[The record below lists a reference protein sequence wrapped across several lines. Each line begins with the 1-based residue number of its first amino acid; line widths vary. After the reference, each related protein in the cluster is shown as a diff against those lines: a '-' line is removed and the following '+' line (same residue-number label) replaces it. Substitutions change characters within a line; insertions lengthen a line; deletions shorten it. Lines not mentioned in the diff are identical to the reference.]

1 MPSFPAKLAARSGVV
16 LIMLAL
22 AGCGVGSAPT
32 AVQVLVTREFGS
44 RLLRRSGPLKAGEHE
59 TVMGLL
65 MGHDTVS
72 TASEGHIVQS
82 IDGLSGS
89 ERAGEPLDWFYYVNG
104 VEAPKGATKTS
115 VYPGDHIWWDL
126 HDWSQAQEVPAVVG
140 SFPEPFAN
148 GADGKRWPVRIECAV
163 GSEHACSTV
172 TERLR
177 ALGVPAAISAIGS
190 GAAPETLRVMVAP
203 WRGLEGTIA
212 QNLEHGPSVSGIYAR
227 FSDNGATMALLSP
240 SGQTAQTL
248 TAGVGLVAA
257 TRQGEHVEAEAP
269 VWVITGTDAAG
280 VDRAAAALDE
290 ATLQDHFAVAVAPGS
305 AIGLPEVSP

>member
-1 MPSFPAKLAARSGVV
+1 VRAPAAKLACLSVAV
-16 LIMLAL
+16 LVCSLL

-44 RLLRRSGPLKAGEHE
+44 HVLSRSGSLKAGDRE

-65 MGHDTVS
+65 MDHDAVG

-82 IDGLSGS
+82 IDGFAAS
-89 ERAGEPLDWFYYVNG
+89 ESAGQPLDWFYYVNG
-104 VEAPKGATKTS
+104 VEAPKGATKTD

-126 HDWSQAQEVPAVVG
+126 HNWSQAQEIPAVVG

-148 GADGKRWPVRIECAV
+148 GADGKRWPVRIECAA
-163 GSEHACSTV
+163 GSEHACTTV

-203 WRGLEGTIA
+203 WRELEGTVA

-227 FSDNGATMALLSP
+227 FSARGASMALLSP
-240 SGQTAQTL
+240 SGQTVQTL
-248 TAGVGLVAA
+248 GAGAGLVAA

-269 VWVITGTDAAG
+269 VWVITGTDQAG
-280 VDRAAAALDE
+280 VNRAATALDQ
-290 ATLQDHFAVAVAPGS
+290 ATLANHFAVAVVPSG

>member
-1 MPSFPAKLAARSGVV
+1 MRAPAAKRACLSAVLLASLV
-16 LIMLAL
+16 L

-44 RLLRRSGPLKAGEHE
+44 RVLSRSGSLKAVDNE

-65 MGHDTVS
+65 MAHDAVG
-72 TASEGHIVQS
+72 TASEGHLVQS

-104 VEAPKGATKTS
+104 VEAPKGATKTD

-126 HDWSQAQEVPAVVG
+126 HDWSQAQEIPAVVG

-148 GADGKRWPVRIECAV
+148 GADGKRWPVRIECATA
-163 GSEHACSTV
+163 SEHACATV

-203 WRGLEGTIA
+203 WRELEGTVA
-212 QNLEHGPSVSGIYAR
+212 QNLEHGPNISGIYAR
-227 FSDNGATMALLSP
+227 FSARGASMALLSP
-240 SGQTAQTL
+240 AGQTAQTL
-248 TAGVGLVAA
+248 GAGAGLVAA
-257 TRQGEHVEAEAP
+257 TRQGEHVETEAP
-269 VWVITGTDAAG
+269 VWVITGTDEAG
-280 VDRAAAALDE
+280 VNRAAAALDQ
-290 ATLQDHFAVAVAPGS
+290 ATLENHFAVAVVPGR

>member
-1 MPSFPAKLAARSGVV
+1 VRALTIRLAVLSGGVLAA
-16 LIMLAL
+16 LLL

-32 AVQVLVTREFGS
+32 AVRVLVTREFGS
-44 RLLRRSGPLKAGEHE
+44 HVLSSSGSLKAGESQ

-65 MGHDTVS
+65 MDHDAVG

-89 ERAGEPLDWFYYVNG
+89 ERAGQPLDWFYYVNG
-104 VEAPKGATKTS
+104 VEAPKGATKTD

-126 HDWSQAQEVPAVVG
+126 HDWSQAQEIPAVVG

-148 GADGKRWPVRIECAV
+148 GADGKRWPVRIECAA

-177 ALGVPAAISAIGS
+177 ALDVPAAISAIGS

-203 WRGLEGTIA
+203 WRELEGTVA
-212 QNLEHGPSVSGIYAR
+212 QNLEHGPRISGIYAR
-227 FSDNGATMALLSP
+227 FSARGASMALLSP
-240 SGQTAQTL
+240 GGQTVQTL
-248 TAGVGLVAA
+248 GAGAGLIAA

-269 VWVITGTDAAG
+269 VWVITGTDEAG
-280 VDRAAAALDE
+280 VNRAAAALDQ
-290 ATLQDHFAVAVAPGS
+290 ATLEDHFAVAVVPAGT
-305 AIGLPEVSP
+305 IGLPEVSP